1 MTNHP
6 FYDRFRVVVSD
17 PMNSLIVKHPN
28 AGKLD
33 DGWVTMH
40 NGQLV
45 KYGSYYGPELGNFF
59 DIMLINGGVHEP
71 QEEYAFQEVIKSIK
85 DPKPSMLELGAYW
98 SFYSMWFL
106 QQHPEGVCTMVEP
119 NSQYMD
125 FGRDNFNKNGLTGKF
140 INDYVSPCAFSVDP
154 FLENGR
160 RLSILHADIQ
170 GSEVDMLRG
179 ASKSLN
185 RRAIDWVFISSHSDE
200 LHKNCIDILKTH
212 NYRIIAEADA
222 EKSFCFDG
230 IIVACSPDITF
241 DGIDFSDRRN
251 TPLVP
256 ESIVDDLLK
265 NVPK

>member
-17 PMNSLIVKHPN
+17 PMNGLIPKHPN
-28 AGKLD
+28 AGRLD

-71 QEEYAFQEVIKSIK
+71 QEEYAFQEVIKSLK
-85 DPKPSMLELGAYW
+85 ETKPSMLELGAYW

-106 QQHPEGVCTMVEP
+106 QQHPEGVCTLVEP

-125 FGRDNFNKNGLTGKF
+125 FGCENFNKNGLTGKF
-140 INDYVSPCAFSVDP
+140 INDYVFPSAFMVDP
-154 FLENGR
+154 FLENGGH
-160 RLSILHADIQ
+160 LSILHADIQ
-170 GSEVDMLRG
+170 GSEVDMLNG
-179 ASKSLN
+179 ATKSLS
-185 RRAIDWVFISSHSDE
+185 RRAIDWVFISSHGDE
-200 LHKNCIDILKTH
+200 LHDSCIKILRRH
-212 NYRIIAEADA
+212 GYQIVAEANA

-230 IIVACSPDITF
+230 IIVACSPLIQF
-241 DGIDFSDRRN
+241 NPIEFSDRRN

-256 ESIVDDLLK
+256 ESIVDELLK
-265 NVPK
+265 DVLK